1 MKTPLLLLALLC
13 LFSNQIQAQAWQA
26 YEPALPEPVG
36 VYDLRIAEG
45 DENVAAAVAMKYAV
59 TANNYDWQ
67 PMDQLIFVKTS
78 DGGNTWQSGA
88 IPMGVEPY
96 ASNICPV
103 NNDLLWASGLD
114 IDFASWVVRT
124 TDGGQS
130 WERFLEDG
138 FFRATSY
145 VNFVHFWDEQNGI
158 AVGDPAP
165 SPTDPTPFYEIYT
178 TSNGGQNWTR
188 VPSANIPPQQLS
200 EFGVAGRYF
209 VVGDTVWFSTINS
222 ANFKG
227 LRLFRSADRGLHWTA
242 SASPAVEWF
251 SFADGL
257 YGIGAE
263 HVNSNAVNLRLTT
276 DGGDSWTDLPPLQ
289 MGRISSLAMVPG
301 SRYILAT
308 MRTSNIAPPFKTIL
322 STDLGQSWQEIGDG
336 SELACNAQFA
346 SPTVGY
352 AGEWQ
357 PANHP
362 TRMYK
367 YADNPL
373 SGLLS
378 GKPLDAEVAVSPNP
392 ASDFAWVEVKTAQPF
407 DFLLLLSDTQG
418 RLLKL
423 QVFPKTDSFSA
434 SLDLQ
439 ALPSGL
445 YTLTV
450 STREG
455 AVVRKVLKQ

>member
-1 MKTPLLLLALLC
+1 MKPLF
-13 LFSNQIQAQAWQA
+13 LFLILIFSFHLHAQWQA
-26 YEPALPEPVG
+26 YEPALPEPLG
-36 VYDLRIAEG
+36 VYDLRIAGE
-45 DENVAAAVAMKYAV
+45 DEQVAAAVAMKYAV
-59 TANNYDWQ
+59 TANIYNWQ
-67 PMDQLIFVKTS
+67 STDQLTFMKTS

-88 IPMGVEPY
+88 ILMGVEPY

-103 NNDLLWASGLD
+103 NANILWASGTD
-114 IDFASWVVRT
+114 IDYASWVVRS

-178 TSNGGQNWTR
+178 TSNGGQNWIR

-222 ANFKG
+222 ANFEG

-276 DGGDSWTDLPPLQ
+276 DGGDSWTDLPALQ

-367 YADNPL
+367 YAGSPL

-378 GKPLDAEVAVSPNP
+378 GKQLDAELTVFPNP
-392 ASDFAWVEVKTAQPF
+392 ASDFASVHVKTAQPF
-407 DFLLLLSDTQG
+407 DFLLLLNDAQG
-418 RLLKL
+418 RLVER
-423 QVFPKTDSFSA
+423 QVFPKTDTFSTT
-434 SLDLQ
+434 LDLQ

>member
-1 MKTPLLLLALLC
+1 MKSMPLFLILI
-13 LFSNQIQAQAWQA
+13 FSLHLNAQWQA
-26 YEPALPEPVG
+26 YEPALPETVG

-45 DENVAAAVAMKYAV
+45 DENVVAAVAMKYAV
-59 TANNYDWQ
+59 TANSYNWQ
-67 PMDQLIFVKTS
+67 PTDRLIFTKTH
-78 DGGNTWQSGA
+78 DGGNTWQSGT

-103 NNDLLWASGLD
+103 NANLLWASGTD
-114 IDFASWVVRT
+114 IDYASWVVRS

-130 WERFLEDG
+130 WERFLENG
-138 FFRATSY
+138 FRDANSY

-158 AVGDPAP
+158 AVGDPAKSSIEP
-165 SPTDPTPFYEIYT
+165 VPFYEIYT
-178 TSNGGQNWTR
+178 TTDGGQHWART
-188 VPSANIPPQQLS
+188 PSANIPPQQLS

-209 VVGDTVWFSTINS
+209 VAGNTVWFSTINS
-222 ANFKG
+222 ANFEG

-263 HVNSNAVNLRLTT
+263 HVNSNAVSLRLTT
-276 DGGDSWTDLPPLQ
+276 DGGTTWMDLPSLN
-289 MGRISSLAMVPG
+289 MGWMSSLAMIPG

-362 TRMYK
+362 TRMYQ
-367 YADNPL
+367 YAGSPL

-378 GKPLDAEVAVSPNP
+378 GKPLDAELTVFPNP
-392 ASDFAWVEVKTAQPF
+392 ASDFASVQVKTAQPL
-407 DFLLLLSDTQG
+407 DFLLLLNDAQG
-418 RLLKL
+418 RLVER
-423 QVFPKTDSFSA
+423 QVFQKTDSFSA
-434 SLDLQ
+434 SLGLQ
-439 ALPSGL
+439 ALPAGW

-455 AVVRKVLKQ
+455 VVVRKVLKQ

>member
-1 MKTPLLLLALLC
+1 MKPLF
-13 LFSNQIQAQAWQA
+13 LFLILIFSFHLHAQWQA
-26 YEPALPEPVG
+26 YEPALPEPLG
-36 VYDLRIAEG
+36 VYDLRIAGE
-45 DENVAAAVAMKYAV
+45 DEQVAAAVAMKYAV
-59 TANNYDWQ
+59 TANIYNWQ
-67 PMDQLIFVKTS
+67 STDQLTFMKTS

-88 IPMGVEPY
+88 ILMGVEPY

-103 NNDLLWASGLD
+103 NANLLWASGTD
-114 IDFASWVVRT
+114 IDYASWVVRS

-178 TSNGGQNWTR
+178 TSNGGQNWIR

-222 ANFKG
+222 ANFEG

-276 DGGDSWTDLPPLQ
+276 DGGDSWTDLPALQ

-352 AGEWQ
+352 AGELQ

-367 YADNPL
+367 YAGSPL

-378 GKPLDAEVAVSPNP
+378 GKPLDAELTVFPNP
-392 ASDFAWVEVKTAQPF
+392 ASDFASVQVKTAQPF
-407 DFLLLLSDTQG
+407 DFLLLLNDAQG
-418 RLLKL
+418 RLVER
-423 QVFPKTDSFSA
+423 QVFPKTDTFSTT
-434 SLDLQ
+434 LDLQ

>member
-1 MKTPLLLLALLC
+1 
-13 LFSNQIQAQAWQA
+13 
-26 YEPALPEPVG
+26 
-36 VYDLRIAEG
+36 
-45 DENVAAAVAMKYAV
+45 
-59 TANNYDWQ
+59 
-67 PMDQLIFVKTS
+67 
-78 DGGNTWQSGA
+78 
-88 IPMGVEPY
+88 
-96 ASNICPV
+96 
-103 NNDLLWASGLD
+103 
-114 IDFASWVVRT
+114 
-124 TDGGQS
+124 
-130 WERFLEDG
+130 
-138 FFRATSY
+138 
-145 VNFVHFWDEQNGI
+145 
-158 AVGDPAP
+158 
-165 SPTDPTPFYEIYT
+165 
-178 TSNGGQNWTR
+178 
-188 VPSANIPPQQLS
+188 
-200 EFGVAGRYF
+200 
-209 VVGDTVWFSTINS
+209 
-222 ANFKG
+222 
-227 LRLFRSADRGLHWTA
+227 
-242 SASPAVEWF
+242 
-251 SFADGL
+251 
-257 YGIGAE
+257 E

-276 DGGDSWTDLPPLQ
+276 DGGDSWTDLPALQ

-367 YADNPL
+367 YAGSPL

-378 GKPLDAEVAVSPNP
+378 GKQLDAELTVFPNP
-392 ASDFAWVEVKTAQPF
+392 ASDFASVHVKTAQPF
-407 DFLLLLSDTQG
+407 DFLLLLNDAQG
-418 RLLKL
+418 RLVER
-423 QVFPKTDSFSA
+423 QVFPKTDTFSTT
-434 SLDLQ
+434 LDLQ

>member
-1 MKTPLLLLALLC
+1 MKSMS
-13 LFSNQIQAQAWQA
+13 LFLILIFSFHLHAQWQA
-26 YEPALPEPVG
+26 YEPALPEPLG
-36 VYDLRIAEG
+36 VYDLRIAGE
-45 DENVAAAVAMKYAV
+45 DEQVAAAVAMKYAV
-59 TANNYDWQ
+59 TANIYNWQ
-67 PMDQLIFVKTS
+67 STDQLTFMKTS

-103 NNDLLWASGLD
+103 NANILWASGTD
-114 IDFASWVVRT
+114 IDYASWVVRS

-178 TSNGGQNWTR
+178 TSNGGQNWIR

-222 ANFKG
+222 ANFEG

-276 DGGDSWTDLPPLQ
+276 DGGDSWTDLPALQ

-367 YADNPL
+367 YAGSPL

-378 GKPLDAEVAVSPNP
+378 GKQLDAELTVFPNP
-392 ASDFAWVEVKTAQPF
+392 ASDFASVHVKTAQPF
-407 DFLLLLSDTQG
+407 DFLLLLNDAQG
-418 RLLKL
+418 RLVER
-423 QVFPKTDSFSA
+423 QVFPKTDTFSTT
-434 SLDLQ
+434 LDLQ